1 MWQWRCGGYTHM
13 KLHVDVA
20 PCVTARLISPTPIK
34 QDVAAAE
41 LSVKMMVFQ
50 FVHVVSVPV
59 PSKVPGIHV

>member
-50 FVHVVSVPV
+50 FVHVVR
-59 PSKVPGIHV
+59 

>member
-1 MWQWRCGGYTHM
+1 M
-13 KLHVDVA
+13 KLHMDVA

-50 FVHVVSVPV
+50 FVHVVPV
-59 PSKVPGIHV
+59 YRYYVRTFEGTGYTYV